1 MAGTGVAIAV
11 GDATPLL
18 DDNGSGV
25 YVKGRNTAH
34 DIRLGMIG
42 ATFQQSGDGITPR
55 PGVLIS
61 FWDGANYDFAVLP
74 QGTPDQTVT
83 IKRGRAIVAR
93 AGQGGYI
100 VNMETDQI
108 VTMPAASASNSRVDI
123 VCIAVFDKGN
133 FVGDVAHGPQIWVEQ
148 GALGGGTPATPTGM
162 LKIAELTRAV
172 NDNAISAGEITDRR
186 YVTGLNQGIRPYVGS
201 EVNGASIIGAAGV
214 YPNEV
219 RFGPAQLERWNI
231 TLNSGA
237 GGWEAITFPTGATG
251 FAKYTLSTAQNVAD
265 STDQRHLFNNN
276 PTPSSDI
283 TAATVAGGTEFTI
296 NRAGVWLIEART
308 VFNGAAGNGDFLRA
322 AILST
327 TSATANRFGGSNSW
341 SGHSAVGAPS
351 VTPWNTWE
359 VNPTGVERFNAGDK
373 FSLWMWQQSGGALG
387 INLTWPPRIT
397 MTWLRP

>member
-34 DIRLGMIG
+34 DIRLGLLG
-42 ATFQQSGDGITPR
+42 SLFQQSSDGITPR
-55 PGVLIS
+55 AGVLIS

-93 AGQGGYI
+93 SGQGGYI

-148 GALGGGTPATPTGM
+148 GALGGGAPATPAGM

-201 EVNGASIIGAAGV
+201 EVNGSGITGVAGV
-214 YPNEV
+214 YPNEI
-219 RFGPAQLERWNI
+219 RFGPSQLERWNI
-231 TLNSGA
+231 STSL
-237 GGWEAITFPTGATG
+237 WDPITFPLGSSGYGEWAQTAAQTIGTSNNQRVLFDSNPVPAG
-251 FAKYTLSTAQNVAD
+251 GDLSTA
-265 STDQRHLFNNN
+265 
-276 PTPSSDI
+276 
-283 TAATVAGGTEFTI
+283 TVSGGTEFTV
-296 NRAGVWLIEART
+296 NRAGVWDISGTMRI
-308 VFNGAAGNGDFLRA
+308 NGAAGNGVFERA
-322 AILST
+322 VVLAMGTAT
-327 TSATANRFGGSNSW
+327 TNRFGGMNNYDPNLNSAA
-341 SGHSAVGAPS
+341 SPFYVQTQYQFAGKRRFAV
-351 VTPWNTWE
+351 
-359 VNPTGVERFNAGDK
+359 GDK
-373 FSLWMWQQSGGALG
+373 FAVWLWQNSGGSLATNVGLDS
-387 INLTWPPRIT
+387 NR
-397 MTWLRP
+397 MQACWLRP